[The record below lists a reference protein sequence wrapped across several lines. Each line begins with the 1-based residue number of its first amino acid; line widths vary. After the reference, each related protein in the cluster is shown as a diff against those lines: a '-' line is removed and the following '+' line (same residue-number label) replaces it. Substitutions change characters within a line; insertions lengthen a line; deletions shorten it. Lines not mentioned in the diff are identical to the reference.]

1 MRQRTPRYPI
11 RLPILHSS
19 EGSPSDDAGVGW
31 TRDLSEDGM
40 CVELAERLPPPTS
53 LLVRLRTD
61 LGVIELGARVVWAGE
76 ARLNGG
82 GVLHGVAFTQVTPD
96 QHHALRDLVVR
107 KGELLPVSVR
117 VPLALSV
124 LCRPKGG
131 AGSFLRGRTGD
142 ISRGGLLLHLP
153 QALPP
158 ETALEIT
165 LDTPKGPLTTEAAA
179 VWVEPPER
187 RTPGEP
193 IRHGVR
199 FTALGWSGSLSLGL
213 LLAEAA

>member
-11 RLPILHSS
+11 HLPILHAS
-19 EGSPSDDAGVGW
+19 EGSPSADAGVGW

-40 CVELAERLPPPTS
+40 CVELAERFPPPTS
-53 LLVRLRTD
+53 LQVRLRTD
-61 LGVIELGARVVWAGE
+61 LGVIELGACVVWAGE

-96 QHHALRDLVVR
+96 QHQALRDLVVR

-117 VPLALSV
+117 VPLTLSI
-124 LCRPKGG
+124 LYRCKGE
-131 AGSFLRGRTGD
+131 AGSFRQAWTGD

-153 QALPP
+153 QALTP
-158 ETALEIT
+158 ETTLEIM
-165 LDTPKGPLTTEAAA
+165 LHTPKGPLATEAAA

-199 FTALGWSGSLSLGL
+199 FTALDWSGSLSLGL